1 MHWFA
6 AQPLGVHVFSPYR
19 AVIKPP
25 LEVVVMTFFNF
36 FRQPSSANGKEEFE
50 SIAEI
55 AINT

>member
-25 LEVVVMTFFNF
+25 LEVVVMTFLTF
-36 FRQPSSANGKEEFE
+36 FGNRHLLMEKKNLKA
-50 SIAEI
+50 
-55 AINT
+55 